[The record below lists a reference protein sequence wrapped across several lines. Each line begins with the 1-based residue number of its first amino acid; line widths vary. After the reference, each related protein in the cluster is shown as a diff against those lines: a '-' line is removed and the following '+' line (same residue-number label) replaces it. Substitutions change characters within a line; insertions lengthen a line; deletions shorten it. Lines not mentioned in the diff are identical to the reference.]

1 MKASDLIQELKMRI
15 ALYGD
20 CEVRIRLKDDDA
32 DYDLTVT
39 YGDDEAD
46 RIVVSNQVDLFV
58 CEDI

>member
-1 MKASDLIQELKMRI
+1 MKASDLIQELKRRI

-20 CEVRIRLKDDDA
+20 CEVQIRLEDDDT

-46 RIVVSNQVDLFV
+46 RIIVSNQTDLFV
-58 CEDI
+58 CEDL